1 MKKLLMMS
9 SALLLSSGVAFAQ
22 TQTGTGADPTQSSAT
37 SGTAAVADQDTSSFG
52 NYAEALDTAGGGL
65 DETADAYVGSGADAA
80 QAAVNAYGLSAGSG
94 SFTAAVGV
102 TSQAANANVQF
113 QVGNNNQAVN
123 VQVGSGQESATVQ
136 QGNDN
141 NALISQTTASNE
153 AAIMQLGDMNDTA
166 IVQQGVDNGAASATS
181 GNENTSLI
189 LQSGND
195 NIAANGQFGDRNTAV
210 TVQSNGDNTA
220 ANLQIGDDNNSF
232 ISQGGGTS
240 GTLAAI
246 DGTTRSYGLPAGVSL
261 ITSPGSGP
269 GSFNSAASVQYGSNN
284 TSAIV
289 QLGSSNEAVNYQQN

>member
-1 MKKLLMMS
+1 M
-9 SALLLSSGVAFAQ
+9 
-22 TQTGTGADPTQSSAT
+22 
-37 SGTAAVADQDTSSFG
+37 
-52 NYAEALDTAGGGL
+52 
-65 DETADAYVGSGADAA
+65 
-80 QAAVNAYGLSAGSG
+80 
-94 SFTAAVGV
+94 
-102 TSQAANANVQF
+102 
-113 QVGNNNQAVN
+113 
-123 VQVGSGQESATVQ
+123 
-136 QGNDN
+136 
-141 NALISQTTASNE
+141 
-153 AAIMQLGDMNDTA
+153 
-166 IVQQGVDNGAASATS
+166 
-181 GNENTSLI
+181 
-189 LQSGND
+189 
-195 NIAANGQFGDRNTAV
+195 

>member
-52 NYAEALDTAGGGL
+52 NYAEALDT
-65 DETADAYVGSGADAA
+65 VPVAA
-80 QAAVNAYGLSAGSG
+80 LTKPLTPMSDPVPMQRRRYVNAYGLSAGSG

-195 NIAANGQFGDRNTAV
+195 NIAANGQFGDRNTV
-210 TVQSNGDNTA
+210 
-220 ANLQIGDDNNSF
+220 
-232 ISQGGGTS
+232 
-240 GTLAAI
+240 
-246 DGTTRSYGLPAGVSL
+246 P
-261 ITSPGSGP
+261 
-269 GSFNSAASVQYGSNN
+269 
-284 TSAIV
+284 
-289 QLGSSNEAVNYQQN
+289 